1 MRSDLESA
9 LADWENNVVKQLPSD
24 DISRLPEYAL
34 HISRVI
40 AFPELDINLE
50 LKRIDEI
57 GMKIRELTKNLSDL
71 RPTQII
77 EKINDQLYRK
87 ENFRPNKDDYY
98 NPLNSFLNV
107 VLKRRVG
114 IPITLSMIYM
124 RIANSLNFLLV
135 PVNFPS
141 HFLVKHVLEGD
152 SEIII
157 DPYNEGRIMDDYSL
171 KQLLDQTFPRS
182 NVTLTREFVERASVT
197 KVILRMLNNLK
208 ASYFECQD
216 IDKAELVNEMI
227 LRIDKNDQY
236 GFRDRGMILLRKKLQ
251 REALDIFREYIEK
264 YPEAEDI
271 DPILDII
278 RNLKKNKDAD
288 LS

>member
-1 MRSDLESA
+1 MRSDLEGS
-9 LADWENNVVKQLPSD
+9 LADWENNVVKQLASD
-24 DISRLPEYAL
+24 DISKLPEYAL
-34 HISRVI
+34 QLSRVI
-40 AFPELDINLE
+40 AFPQLNIKLE
-50 LKRIDEI
+50 LEGIDDI
-57 GMKIRELTKNLSDL
+57 GMKIRELNKNLSNL

-98 NPLNSFLNV
+98 NPLNSFLNI
-107 VLKRRVG
+107 VLRRRVG
-114 IPITLSMIYM
+114 IPITLSILYM
-124 RIANSLNFLLV
+124 RVANSLNFLLV

-141 HFLVKHVLEGD
+141 HFLVKHVLEGS

-171 KQLLDQTFPRS
+171 KQLLDQTFLRS
-182 NVTLTREFVERASVT
+182 NITLTRAFVERAPVA

-208 ASYFECQD
+208 TSYFECQD

-227 LRIDKNDQY
+227 LRIDTNDQY
-236 GFRDRGMILLRKKLQ
+236 GFRDKGMISLRRKHQ
-251 REALDIFREYIEK
+251 GEALDIFREYIEK

-278 RNLKKNKDAD
+278 RNLKKNRNVDM
-288 LS
+288 S

>member
-1 MRSDLESA
+1 MRPEIEKA
-9 LADWENNVVKQLPSD
+9 LDDWRANVVNFLSINDVSK
-24 DISRLPEYAL
+24 LPEYAL
-34 HISRVI
+34 QLSRII
-40 AFPELDINLE
+40 AFPQLDIGNE
-50 LKRIDEI
+50 LKRIDQM
-57 GMKIRELTKNLSDL
+57 GHKIRQSTKNFSDL

-77 EKINDQLYRK
+77 ERINDQMYRK

-114 IPITLSMIYM
+114 IPITLSLLYL
-124 RIANSLNFLLV
+124 RIADILAFKLV

-141 HFLVKHVLEGD
+141 HFLIKHVLEGD

-171 KQLLDQTFPRS
+171 KQLLDQTFLRS
-182 NVTLTREFVERASVT
+182 NVTLTKAFVEKASAT
-197 KVILRMLNNLK
+197 RVILRMLNNLK
-208 ASYFECQD
+208 SSYFECQD

-227 LRIDKNDQY
+227 LTIDSNDQY
-236 GFRDRGMILLRKKLQ
+236 GFRDRGMILLRTKH
-251 REALDIFREYIEK
+251 RGDALNIFNEYVEK
-264 YPEAEDI
+264 YPEADDI

-278 RNLKKNKDAD
+278 RQLKKNNNIEI
-288 LS
+288 

>member
-1 MRSDLESA
+1 MQPDIQRA
-9 LADWENNVVKQLPSD
+9 LVDWENNVVKYLHSD
-24 DISRLPEYAL
+24 DISKLPEYAL
-34 HISRVI
+34 HLSRVI
-40 AFPELDINLE
+40 AFPQLDINVE
-50 LKRIDEI
+50 LTRIDQI
-57 GMKIRELTKNLSDL
+57 GMKIRESTKNLTDL

-77 EKINDQLYRK
+77 ERINDQLYRK

-114 IPITLSMIYM
+114 IPITLSIMYM
-124 RIANSLNFLLV
+124 RIANSLNFRLV

-141 HFLVKHVLEGD
+141 HFLIKHILEGD

-171 KQLLDQTFPRS
+171 KQLLDQTFLRS
-182 NVTLTREFVERASVT
+182 NVTLTRAFVEKASVT
-197 KVILRMLNNLK
+197 KVMLRMLNNLK
-208 ASYFECQD
+208 TSYFECQD

-227 LRIDKNDQY
+227 LCIDTNDQY
-236 GFRDRGMILLRKKLQ
+236 GFRDRGMILLRKRHQ
-251 REALDIFREYIEK
+251 GEALNIFSEYIEK

-278 RNLKKNKDAD
+278 RKLKKNKDTEI
-288 LS
+288 

>member
-1 MRSDLESA
+1 LV
-9 LADWENNVVKQLPSD
+9 DWENNVVKQLPSD
-24 DISRLPEYAL
+24 DISRLPEFAL
-34 HISRVI
+34 HLSRVI
-40 AFPELDINLE
+40 AFPQLDIKLE
-50 LKRIDEI
+50 LEGIDGI
-57 GMKIRELTKNLSDL
+57 GMKIRELTKNWSDL

-77 EKINDQLYRK
+77 EKINEQLYRK

-114 IPITLSMIYM
+114 IPITLSILYM
-124 RIANSLNFLLV
+124 RVANSLNFLLV

-141 HFLVKHVLEGD
+141 HFLVKHILEGD

-171 KQLLDQTFPRS
+171 KQLIDQTFLRS
-182 NVTLTREFVERASVT
+182 NVTLTRAFVERASVA

-208 ASYFECQD
+208 TSYFECQD

-227 LRIDKNDQY
+227 LRIDTNDQY
-236 GFRDRGMILLRKKLQ
+236 GFRDRGMILLRRKHQ
-251 REALDIFREYIEK
+251 GEALDIFRKYIEK
-264 YPEAEDI
+264 YPEAEDV

-278 RNLKKNKDAD
+278 RSLKKNKNV
-288 LS
+288 

>member
-1 MRSDLESA
+1 MENL
-9 LADWENNVVKQLPSD
+9 LVDWENNVVKQLPSD
-24 DISRLPEYAL
+24 DISRLPEFAL
-34 HISRVI
+34 QLSRVI
-40 AFPELDINLE
+40 AFPQLDIKLE
-50 LKRIDEI
+50 LEGIDGI
-57 GMKIRELTKNLSDL
+57 GMTIRELTKNLSDL

-77 EKINDQLYRK
+77 EKINEQLYRK

-114 IPITLSMIYM
+114 IPITLSILYM
-124 RIANSLNFLLV
+124 RVANSLNFPLV

-171 KQLLDQTFPRS
+171 KQLIDQTFLRS
-182 NVTLTREFVERASVT
+182 NVTLTRAFVERASVA
-197 KVILRMLNNLK
+197 KVMLRMLNNLK
-208 ASYFECQD
+208 TSYFECQD
-216 IDKAELVNEMI
+216 IDNAELVNEMI
-227 LRIDKNDQY
+227 LRIDTNDQY
-236 GFRDRGMILLRKKLQ
+236 GFRDRGMILLRRKHQ
-251 REALDIFREYIEK
+251 GEALYIFSKYIEK

-278 RNLKKNKDAD
+278 RSLKKNKNA
-288 LS
+288 

>member
-1 MRSDLESA
+1 MRSDLEN
-9 LADWENNVVKQLPSD
+9 LLVDWENNVVKQLPSD
-24 DISRLPEYAL
+24 DISRLPEFAL
-34 HISRVI
+34 HLSRVI
-40 AFPELDINLE
+40 AFPKLDIKLE
-50 LKRIDEI
+50 LAGIDGI
-57 GMKIRELTKNLSDL
+57 GTKIRELTKNLSDL

-77 EKINDQLYRK
+77 EKINEQLYRK

-114 IPITLSMIYM
+114 IPITLSILYM
-124 RIANSLNFLLV
+124 RVANSLNFMLV

-171 KQLLDQTFPRS
+171 KQLIDQTFLRS
-182 NVTLTREFVERASVT
+182 NVTLTRAFVERASVA
-197 KVILRMLNNLK
+197 KVMLRMLNNLK
-208 ASYFECQD
+208 TSYFECQD

-227 LRIDKNDQY
+227 LRIDTNDQY
-236 GFRDRGMILLRKKLQ
+236 GFRDRGMILLRRKHQ
-251 REALDIFREYIEK
+251 GEALDIFREYIEK

-278 RNLKKNKDAD
+278 RNLKKNKNV
-288 LS
+288 

>member
-1 MRSDLESA
+1 MRSDLEN
-9 LADWENNVVKQLPSD
+9 LLVDWENNVVKQLPSD
-24 DISRLPEYAL
+24 DISRLPEFAL
-34 HISRVI
+34 HLSRVI
-40 AFPELDINLE
+40 AFPQLDIKLE
-50 LKRIDEI
+50 LEGIDDI
-57 GMKIRELTKNLSDL
+57 GMKIREFTKNLSDL

-77 EKINDQLYRK
+77 EKINEQLYRK

-114 IPITLSMIYM
+114 IPITLSILYM
-124 RIANSLNFLLV
+124 RVANSLNFLLV

-141 HFLVKHVLEGD
+141 HFLVKHILEGD

-171 KQLLDQTFPRS
+171 KQLIDQTFLRS
-182 NVTLTREFVERASVT
+182 NVTLTRAFVERASVA
-197 KVILRMLNNLK
+197 KVMLRMLNNLK
-208 ASYFECQD
+208 TSYFECQD

-227 LRIDKNDQY
+227 LRIDTNDQY
-236 GFRDRGMILLRKKLQ
+236 GFRDRGMILLRRKHQ
-251 REALDIFREYIEK
+251 GEALDIFREYIEK

-278 RNLKKNKDAD
+278 RSLKKSKNM
-288 LS
+288 